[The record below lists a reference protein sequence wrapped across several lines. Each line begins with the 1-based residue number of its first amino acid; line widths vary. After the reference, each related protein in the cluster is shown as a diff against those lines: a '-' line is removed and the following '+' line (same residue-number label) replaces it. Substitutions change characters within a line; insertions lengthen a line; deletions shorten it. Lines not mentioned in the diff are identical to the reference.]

1 MKKKEIKNMLIE
13 MRKTENEANIN
24 YLLGKIDMME
34 EKEIEEITKKFE
46 NDTSKI
52 KELLIS
58 KLQEIRGRDENEKI
72 PINEM
77 FTYGITGNC
86 VHLHLPIDLHKS
98 MSKNG
103 IKKTIALVNLYMLD
117 AIERLKE
124 MKNDG
129 YYKFKYKDNIYMIS
143 PAMIKSELK
152 ILEKLGFDTRY
163 YKKNDLKR
171 QEFINKNEEAA
182 LAEKIFGKDRDI
194 GVASIT
200 FDKINTNEYKEK
212 KDNLIK
218 EINDKGITIDKK
230 YSEIMDKEV

>member
-13 MRKTENEANIN
+13 MRKMENEANVN

-34 EKEIEEITKKFE
+34 EKEIEKITKKFE

-86 VHLHLPIDLHKS
+86 VHLHLPADLHKN
-98 MSKNG
+98 MNENG

-124 MKNDG
+124 MKNNG
-129 YYKFKYKDNIYMIS
+129 YYKFKDKDNIYMIS
-143 PAMIKSELK
+143 PAMIKSEMK
-152 ILEKLGFDTRY
+152 ILEDLGFDTRY
-163 YKKNDLKR
+163 YKKNDLQN
-171 QEFINKNEEAA
+171 QEFISKNDEAA
-182 LAEKIFGKDRDI
+182 LAKMTFGSDRNV

-200 FDKINTNEYKEK
+200 FDKSNTDEYKEK

-218 EINDKGITIDKK
+218 EINNKGIIIGKK
-230 YSEIMDKEV
+230 NSKIIDKEV